1 MSPFDKQQ
9 GGTHYKDVAIQPIQ
23 LGYAV
28 FGGDTCAVK
37 VAKYLTREKDDWS
50 GQIDKAEHILEMFA
64 EAHIHS
70 PIDQLTYA
78 QELILKQFVEQS
90 PEPVREPLMEI
101 LTYMVGLAI
110 GIHNFA
116 PEAVKSSFD
125 AIRMHYVGKPENQD
139 DSELPKEI
147 QDALNDFFGPGV
159 KVKPVVRTKGPG
171 ICDKCK

>member
-28 FGGDTCAVK
+28 FGGDSCAVK
-37 VAKYLTREKDDWS
+37 VAKYLTREKDGW
-50 GQIDKAEHILEMFA
+50 GIQIDKAEHILEMFA
-64 EAHIHS
+64 EVHMHS

-78 QELILKQFVEQS
+78 QELVLKQFVDQS

-116 PEAVKSSFD
+116 PEAVKGSFD
-125 AIRMHYVGKPENQD
+125 AIRKHYEGEPEKSD
-139 DSELPKEI
+139 ESELPQEI
-147 QDALNDFFGPGV
+147 QDALNDFFGPGI
-159 KVKPVVRTKGPG
+159 KVKPVIRVKSPC
-171 ICDKCK
+171 ICGKCK